1 MTTESVAPKTQ
12 ELKTTETQAPPEAAP
27 KPGASQPTD
36 VAGTVARLRKTF
48 ATGRTRSIDWRKRQ
62 LLALQRLMEE
72 NEDAIAKALAE
83 DLDRNPV
90 EAFIA
95 DIATTVS
102 EAKYAAKK
110 VRRWTR
116 RKYLLLEAPQLPGRG
131 WVEYEPYGTV
141 LIIGAWNY
149 PFYLTLGPAV
159 GAIAAGNTVVLK
171 PSEIAAASSRLMAEL
186 VPRYLDND
194 AIAVIEGDGAV
205 SQELIAQGLDR
216 VMFTGGTEIGR
227 KVYEGA
233 APHLTPVTLEL
244 GGKSPVI
251 VAADADVDVAA
262 KRIAWIKILN
272 AGQTCVAPDY
282 VLADATIRDEL
293 VSKIGAAITKFRSQE
308 DASGMRI
315 VNQRQFD
322 RLSGYIADVKSKAG
336 ADGKSEVAVGGEC
349 DASSLRIQP
358 TVVVNPDP
366 DGPLMT
372 NEIFGPILPVL
383 TVKSLDE
390 AIGFVNARPKPLS
403 AYLFTKSRETR
414 ERVIKEIPAGG
425 MLVNHLAFQ
434 VSTAKLPFGGVGASG
449 MGAYHGRWGFD
460 EFSHRKSVLTKPT
473 RPDFSSI
480 IYPPYTERAFKLARR
495 LF

>member
-1 MTTESVAPKTQ
+1 MTTESVAPKMQ
-12 ELKTTETQAPPEAAP
+12 ESVPETST
-27 KPGASQPTD
+27 G
-36 VAGTVARLRKTF
+36 VAETVARLRKTF
-48 ATGRTRSIDWRKRQ
+48 ATGRTRSIEWRKQQ
-62 LLALQRLMEE
+62 LLALQALMEE

-83 DLDRNPV
+83 DLDRNAA

-95 DIATTVS
+95 DVATTIG

-110 VRRWTR
+110 VRSWTR
-116 RKYLLLEAPQLPGRG
+116 RKHLLLELPQLPGRG

-159 GAIAAGNTVVLK
+159 GAIAAGNAVILK
-171 PSEIAAASSRLMAEL
+171 PSEIAAASSHVMAEL
-186 VPRYLDND
+186 VPRYLDRD
-194 AIAVIEGDGAV
+194 AIAVVEGDGAV
-205 SQELIAQGLDR
+205 SQELIMQGLDR

-233 APHLTPVTLEL
+233 ARHLTPVTLEL
-244 GGKSPVI
+244 GGKSPVV
-251 VAADADVDVAA
+251 VAADADVEVAA
-262 KRIAWIKILN
+262 KRIAWMKILN

-293 VSKIGAAITKFRSQE
+293 VSKISAAITKFRSE
-308 DASGMRI
+308 DDQSGMRI

-322 RLSGYIADVKSKAG
+322 RLSGYIANAE
-336 ADGKSEVAVGGEC
+336 ADGKSTVAVGGKC

-358 TVVVNPDP
+358 TVVVDPDP
-366 DGPLMT
+366 DGPLMS

-383 TVKSLDE
+383 TVKSLDD
-390 AIGFVNARPKPLS
+390 AIRFINARPKPLS
-403 AYLFTKSRETR
+403 AYLFTKGRDTR
-414 ERVIKEIPAGG
+414 ERFIKEVPAGG

-449 MGAYHGRWGFD
+449 MGAYHGKWGFD

-473 RPDFSSI
+473 RPDFSSF
-480 IYPPYTERAFKLARR
+480 IYPPYTERALKLARR

>member
-12 ELKTTETQAPPEAAP
+12 ESEQKTST
-27 KPGASQPTD
+27 GSPTG
-36 VAGTVARLRKTF
+36 VAETVARLRRTF
-48 ATGRTRSIDWRKRQ
+48 ASGRTRSVEWRKQQ
-62 LLALQRLMEE
+62 LLALAALMEE

-95 DIATTVS
+95 DVATTAG

-110 VRRWTR
+110 VRKWMR
-116 RKYLLLEAPQLPGRG
+116 RKYLLLELPQLPGRG

-159 GAIAAGNTVVLK
+159 GAIAAGNAVVLK

-186 VPRYLDND
+186 VPRYLDRD
-194 AIAVIEGDGAV
+194 AIAVIEGDGMV

-244 GGKSPVI
+244 GGKSPVV
-251 VAADADVDVAA
+251 VAADGDIDVAA
-262 KRIAWIKILN
+262 KRIAWMKILN

-293 VSKIGAAITKFRSQE
+293 VDKIGAALTKFRSEE
-308 DASGMRI
+308 DQAGMRI

-322 RLSGYIADVKSKAG
+322 RLSGYISAAESDEKSRVAAG
-336 ADGKSEVAVGGEC
+336 GKC
-349 DASSLRIQP
+349 DASNLRIQP
-358 TVVVNPDP
+358 TVVVDPDP
-366 DGPLMT
+366 DGPLMK
-372 NEIFGPILPVL
+372 NEIFGPILPVV
-383 TVKSLDE
+383 TVKSLDD
-390 AIGFVNARPKPLS
+390 AIGFINARPKPLS
-403 AYLFTKSRETR
+403 AYLFTKSRDTR
-414 ERVIKEIPAGG
+414 ERFIKEVPAGG

-449 MGAYHGRWGFD
+449 MGAYHGKWGFD

-495 LF
+495 MF

>member
-1 MTTESVAPKTQ
+1 MTTESVTPKTQ
-12 ELKTTETQAPPEAAP
+12 DAQGEAPAKNGEA
-27 KPGASQPTD
+27 QPTD
-36 VAGTVARLRKTF
+36 VAATVARLRKTF
-48 ATGRTRSIDWRKRQ
+48 ASGRTRSIEWRKHQ
-62 LLALQRLMEE
+62 LLQLAKMMEE

-83 DLDRNPV
+83 DLDRSPA

-95 DIATTVS
+95 DVATTLS

-116 RKYLLLEAPQLPGRG
+116 RKYLLLELPQLPGRG

-159 GAIAAGNTVVLK
+159 GAIAAGNAVVLK

-186 VPRYLDND
+186 VPRYLDKD
-194 AIAVIEGDGAV
+194 AIAVVEGDGMV

-244 GGKSPVI
+244 GGKSPVV
-251 VAADADVDVAA
+251 VAADGDIDVAA
-262 KRIAWIKILN
+262 KRIAWLKIMN

-282 VLADATIRDEL
+282 VLADASIRDEL
-293 VSKIGAAITKFRSQE
+293 VSKIGAALTKFRSK
-308 DASGMRI
+308 DDPSGMRI
-315 VNQRQFD
+315 VNRRQFD
-322 RLSGYIADVKSKAG
+322 RLSGYISEAK
-336 ADGKSEVAVGGEC
+336 ADGKSEVAAGGEC

-358 TVVVNPDP
+358 TVVVNPDAE
-366 DGPLMT
+366 GPLMS
-372 NEIFGPILPVL
+372 NEIFGPILPVI
-383 TVKSLDE
+383 TVQNLDD
-390 AIGFVNARPKPLS
+390 AISFINARPKPLS

-414 ERVIKEIPAGG
+414 ERFIKEVPAGG

-449 MGAYHGRWGFD
+449 MGAYHGKWGFD

-473 RPDFSSI
+473 RPDMSSI
-480 IYPPYTERAFKLARR
+480 LYPPYTERALKLARR
-495 LF
+495 MF

>member
-12 ELKTTETQAPPEAAP
+12 ASEHEASTGVPE
-27 KPGASQPTD
+27 
-36 VAGTVARLRKTF
+36 TVARLRKTF
-48 ATGRTRSIDWRKRQ
+48 ASGRTRSVEWRKQQ
-62 LLALQRLMEE
+62 LLQLANLMEE
-72 NEDAIAKALAE
+72 NEDAVAKALAE
-83 DLDRNPV
+83 DLDRNPL

-95 DIATTVS
+95 DVATTVS

-110 VRRWTR
+110 VRKWMR
-116 RKYLLLEAPQLPGRG
+116 RKYLLLELPQLPGRG

-159 GAIAAGNTVVLK
+159 GAIAAGNAVLLK

-186 VPRYLDND
+186 VPRYLDRD
-194 AIAVIEGDGAV
+194 AIAVIEGDGMV

-233 APHLTPVTLEL
+233 ARHLTPVTLEL
-244 GGKSPVI
+244 GGKSPVV
-251 VAADADVDVAA
+251 VAADGDIDVAA
-262 KRIAWIKILN
+262 KRIAWMKILN

-293 VSKIGAAITKFRSQE
+293 VSKIGAALTKFRSE
-308 DASGMRI
+308 DDQAGMRI

-322 RLSGYIADVKSKAG
+322 RLSGYISGAEADDKSQ
-336 ADGKSEVAVGGEC
+336 VAVGGKC
-349 DASSLRIQP
+349 DASNLRIQP
-358 TVVVNPDP
+358 TVVVDPDP
-366 DGPLMT
+366 DGPLMK

-383 TVKSLDE
+383 TVKSLDD
-390 AIGFVNARPKPLS
+390 AIGFINARPKPLS
-403 AYLFTKSRETR
+403 AYLFTKSRDTR
-414 ERVIKEIPAGG
+414 ERFIKQVPAGG
-425 MLVNHLAFQ
+425 MLVNHIAFQ

-449 MGAYHGRWGFD
+449 MGAYHGKWGFD

-495 LF
+495 MF

>member
-1 MTTESVAPKTQ
+1 MTTESVAPKTS
-12 ELKTTETQAPPEAAP
+12 ESTNGSAA
-27 KPGASQPTD
+27 QPVD
-36 VAGTVARLRKTF
+36 IPGTVARLRRTF
-48 ATGRTRSIDWRKRQ
+48 ATGRTRDIDWRKRQ
-62 LLALQRLMEE
+62 LLQLAQLVEE

-83 DLDRNPV
+83 DLDRNAA
-90 EAFIA
+90 EAYIA
-95 DIATTVS
+95 DIATTVA
-102 EAKYAAKK
+102 EAKYAAKR
-110 VRRWTR
+110 VRRWAR
-116 RKYLLLEAPQLPGRG
+116 RKYLLLEMPQLPGRG

-159 GAIAAGNTVVLK
+159 GAIAAGNAVVLK
-171 PSEIAAASSRLMAEL
+171 PSEVAAASAHLMAEL

-194 AIAVIEGDGAV
+194 AIAVVEGDGAV

-227 KVYEGA
+227 KVYEGV
-233 APHLTPVTLEL
+233 APHLTPCTLEL

-262 KRIAWIKILN
+262 KRIAWIKIMN
-272 AGQTCVAPDY
+272 GGQTCVAPDY
-282 VLADATIRDEL
+282 VLADAKIRDEL
-293 VSKIGAAITKFRSQE
+293 VEKIGAALTKFRSQ
-308 DASGMRI
+308 DDPKGMRI

-322 RLSGYIADVKSKAG
+322 RISGYLSA
-336 ADGKSEVAVGGEC
+336 ADGKVTVGGAC

-358 TVVVNPDP
+358 TVVVDPDP
-366 DGPLMT
+366 DGPMMT
-372 NEIFGPILPVL
+372 NEIFGPVLPVL

-390 AIGFVNARPKPLS
+390 AIRFVNSRPKPLS
-403 AYLFTKSRETR
+403 AYLFTKSREVR
-414 ERVIKEIPAGG
+414 ERVIKEVPAGG

-449 MGAYHGRWGFD
+449 MGAYHGKWGFD

-473 RPDFSSI
+473 RPDMSSI
-480 IYPPYTERAFKLARR
+480 LYPPYTERALKLARR

>member
-12 ELKTTETQAPPEAAP
+12 ESGHETST
-27 KPGASQPTD
+27 G
-36 VAGTVARLRKTF
+36 VAETVARLRKTF
-48 ATGRTRSIDWRKRQ
+48 ASGRTRSVEWRKQQ
-62 LLALQRLMEE
+62 LLALQALMEE
-72 NEDAIAKALAE
+72 NEDAVTKALAE
-83 DLDRNPV
+83 DLDRNAA

-95 DIATTVS
+95 DVATTVS

-110 VRRWTR
+110 VRKWTR
-116 RKYLLLEAPQLPGRG
+116 RKHLLLELPQLPGRG

-159 GAIAAGNTVVLK
+159 GAIAAGNAVILK

-186 VPRYLDND
+186 VPRYLDRD
-194 AIAVIEGDGAV
+194 AIAVVEGDGVV

-244 GGKSPVI
+244 GGKSPVV
-251 VAADADVDVAA
+251 VAADADVEVAA
-262 KRIAWIKILN
+262 KRIAWMKILN

-282 VLADATIRDEL
+282 VLADASIRDEL
-293 VSKIGAAITKFRSQE
+293 VSKISAAITKFRSE
-308 DASGMRI
+308 DDQSGMRI

-322 RLSGYIADVKSKAG
+322 RLSGYIAKAESDAHG
-336 ADGKSEVAVGGEC
+336 AGKGKVAVGGKC

-358 TVVVNPDP
+358 TVVVDPDP
-366 DGPLMT
+366 EGPLMT

-383 TVKSLDE
+383 TVKSLDD
-390 AIGFVNARPKPLS
+390 AIAFINARPKPLS
-403 AYLFTKSRETR
+403 AYLFTKGRDTR
-414 ERVIKEIPAGG
+414 ERFIKEVPAGG

-449 MGAYHGRWGFD
+449 MGAYHGKWGFD

-473 RPDFSSI
+473 RPDLSSF
-480 IYPPYTERAFKLARR
+480 IYPPYTERALKLARR
-495 LF
+495 MF

>member
-12 ELKTTETQAPPEAAP
+12 EAQGEGPATNGSPEA
-27 KPGASQPTD
+27 SE
-36 VAGTVARLRKTF
+36 VAATVARLRKTF
-48 ATGRTRSIDWRKRQ
+48 ASGRTRSIEWRKQQ

-72 NEDAIAKALAE
+72 NEDAITKALAE

-95 DIATTVS
+95 DIATTIS
-102 EAKYAAKK
+102 EAKLAAKK
-110 VRRWTR
+110 VRKWTR
-116 RKYLLLEAPQLPGRG
+116 RKYLLLEMPQLPGRG
-131 WVEYEPYGTV
+131 WIEYEPYGTV

-159 GAIAAGNTVVLK
+159 GAIAAGNAVVLK

-186 VPRYLDND
+186 VPRYLDKD
-194 AIAVIEGDGAV
+194 AIAVVEGDGMV

-244 GGKSPVI
+244 GGKSPVV
-251 VAADADVDVAA
+251 VAADGDIDVAA
-262 KRIAWIKILN
+262 KRIAWIKIMN

-293 VSKIGAAITKFRSQE
+293 VDKIGAALTKFRSEE
-308 DASGMRI
+308 DQAGMRI

-322 RLSGYIADVKSKAG
+322 RLSGYISSAAADAQGAG
-336 ADGKSEVAVGGEC
+336 RGTVAVGGEC
-349 DASSLRIQP
+349 DASNLRIQP
-358 TVVVNPDP
+358 TVVVDPDP
-366 DGPLMT
+366 EGPLMS

-383 TVKSLDE
+383 TVKSLDD
-390 AIGFVNARPKPLS
+390 AISFINARPKPLS
-403 AYLFTKSRETR
+403 AYLFTKSREIR
-414 ERVIKEIPAGG
+414 DRFIKEVPAGG

-449 MGAYHGRWGFD
+449 MGAYHGKWGFD

-473 RPDFSSI
+473 RPDFSSM

>member
-1 MTTESVAPKTQ
+1 MTTESVAPKTK
-12 ELKTTETQAPPEAAP
+12 ESTNGAPEAAKSAAP
-27 KPGASQPTD
+27 QSD
-36 VAGTVARLRKTF
+36 VAATVARLRKTF
-48 ATGRTRSIDWRKRQ
+48 ATGRTRSIEWRKQQ
-62 LLALQRLMEE
+62 LLGLQALVEE
-72 NEDAIAKALAE
+72 NESAIAKALEE
-83 DLDRNPV
+83 DLDRNAV

-95 DIATTVS
+95 DVATTVS

-110 VRRWTR
+110 LRKWTK

-131 WVEYEPYGTV
+131 WIEYEPYGTV

-159 GAIAAGNTVVLK
+159 GAIAAGNAVLLK
-171 PSEIAAASSRLMAEL
+171 PSEIAPASSRVMADL

-194 AIAVIEGDGAV
+194 AIAVVEGDGAV

-233 APHLTPVTLEL
+233 ARHLTPVTLEL

-251 VAADADVDVAA
+251 VAEDADIDVAA

-282 VLADATIRDEL
+282 VLADAKISNEL
-293 VSKIGAAITKFRSQE
+293 VSKIGAALTKFRSQE
-308 DASGMRI
+308 DQSGMRI

-322 RLSGYIADVKSKAG
+322 RLSSYIADEEAG
-336 ADGKSEVAVGGEC
+336 GKSNVAVGGKR
-349 DASSLRIQP
+349 DAETMRIQP
-358 TVVVNPDP
+358 TVVVDPDP
-366 DGPLMT
+366 DGPLMK
-372 NEIFGPILPVL
+372 NEIFGPILPVI

-390 AIGFVNARPKPLS
+390 AINFVNARPKPLS
-403 AYLFTKSRETR
+403 AYLFTKSKAIR

-449 MGAYHGRWGFD
+449 MGAYHGKWGFD

-473 RPDFSSI
+473 RPDFSSM
-480 IYPPYTERAFKLARR
+480 IYPPYTDRAFKLARK